1 LFTTSDKVS
10 LWLRDFKKIKAIVSW
25 SSGKDS
31 AMALHRILNSN
42 EFEILAILTT
52 VSDTFQRV
60 SMHGVRE
67 ELLDQQAS
75 SLGIAVEKVRIP
87 YPCPNEVYEQKMS
100 ELLRNYKSKGVSHV
114 VFGDLFLE
122 DIRRYREEK
131 LGQIGVTAVFPLWKE
146 NTDELSRTII
156 RVGFKAI
163 VTCVDPKKLHPKFAG
178 RYFVEMFLSEIPG
191 NVDPCGENGEF
202 HTFVFDGPI
211 FRNRIE
217 ITVGDRVVRDGFQ
230 FVDLVPRK

>member
-1 LFTTSDKVS
+1 MARNKPKV
-10 LWLRDFKKIKAIVSW
+10 IVSW

-31 AMALHRILNSN
+31 AMALYKIVKSN

-52 VSDTFQRV
+52 VSDMFQRV

-67 ELLDQQAS
+67 ELLDQQANS
-75 SLGIAVEKVRIP
+75 IGIAVEKVRIP
-87 YPCPNEVYEQKMS
+87 YPCPNEVYEQKMV
-100 ELLRNYKSKGVSHV
+100 EIIRNYESKGVSHV

-122 DIRRYREEK
+122 DIRRYREDK
-131 LGQIGVTAVFPLWKE
+131 LAEVGFTPIFPLWKE
-146 NTDELSRTII
+146 NTKELAKTII
-156 RVGFKAI
+156 RVGFKGV
-163 VTCVDPKKLHPKFAG
+163 VTCVDPKKLDPNFAG
-178 RYFVEMFLSEIPG
+178 RYFDEMFLNEIPA
-191 NVDPCGENGEF
+191 NVDACGENGEF

-217 ITVGDRVVRDGFQ
+217 ITVGDRVFRDGFQ

>member
-1 LFTTSDKVS
+1 
-10 LWLRDFKKIKAIVSW
+10 
-25 SSGKDS
+25 
-31 AMALHRILNSN
+31 MALYKILRSK

-67 ELLDQQAS
+67 ELLDQQADS
-75 SLGIAVEKVRIP
+75 IGVAIEKVRIP
-87 YPCPNEVYEQKMS
+87 YPCPNEVYDQRMS
-100 ELLRNYKSKGVSHV
+100 DILQQYKTKGLTHV

-122 DIRRYREEK
+122 DIRRYREDK
-131 LGQIGVTAVFPLWKE
+131 LGQIGIIPVFPLWRE
-146 NTDELSRTII
+146 NTVELAKRIL

-163 VTCVDPKKLHPKFAG
+163 ITCVDPKKLDPKFAG
-178 RYFVEMFLSEIPG
+178 RHFDEAFLNEIPE

-211 FRNRIE
+211 FRRKLE
-217 ITVGDRVVRDGFQ
+217 VAVGERVMRDGFQ
-230 FVDLVPRK
+230 FADVVPQK

>member
-1 LFTTSDKVS
+1 MAQRTHQKPKV
-10 LWLRDFKKIKAIVSW
+10 IVSW

-31 AMALHRILNSN
+31 AMALHKILESN

-52 VSDTFQRV
+52 VSDKFRRV

-67 ELLDQQAS
+67 ALLDQQADS
-75 SLGIAVEKVRIP
+75 IGISVEKVRIP
-87 YPCPNEVYEQKMS
+87 YPCPNEVYEQKMG
-100 ELLRNYKSKGVSHV
+100 ELLRNYKLKGVSQV

-131 LGQIGVTAVFPLWKE
+131 LRQIGVTPVFPLWKE
-146 NTDELSRTII
+146 NTEELAKTII

-178 RYFVEMFLSEIPG
+178 RYFDEMFLSEIPV

-217 ITVGDRVVRDGFQ
+217 ITVGDRVFRDGFQ
-230 FVDLVPRK
+230 FVDLVLQK

>member
-1 LFTTSDKVS
+1 MAKRTRNKPKV
-10 LWLRDFKKIKAIVSW
+10 IVSW

-31 AMALHRILNSN
+31 AMALYKIVKSN

-52 VSDTFQRV
+52 VSDMFQRI

-67 ELLDQQAS
+67 ELLDQQANS
-75 SLGIAVEKVRIP
+75 IGIAVEKVRIP
-87 YPCPNEVYEQKMS
+87 YPCPNEVYEQKMV
-100 ELLRNYKSKGVSHV
+100 ELLRNYESKGVSHV

-122 DIRRYREEK
+122 DIRRYREDK
-131 LGQIGVTAVFPLWKE
+131 LAEVGITPIFPLWKE
-146 NTDELSRTII
+146 NTKELAKTII
-156 RVGFKAI
+156 RVGFKAV
-163 VTCVDPKKLHPKFAG
+163 VTCVDPKKLDPKFAG
-178 RYFVEMFLSEIPG
+178 RYFDEMFLNEIPA
-191 NVDPCGENGEF
+191 NVDACGENGEF

-217 ITVGDRVVRDGFQ
+217 ITVGDRVFRDGFQ

>member
-1 LFTTSDKVS
+1 MAKRTRNKRKV
-10 LWLRDFKKIKAIVSW
+10 IVSW

-31 AMALHRILNSN
+31 AMALYKIVKSN

-52 VSDTFQRV
+52 VSDMFRRV

-67 ELLDQQAS
+67 ELLDQQANS
-75 SLGIAVEKVRIP
+75 IGIAVEKVRIP
-87 YPCPNEVYEQKMS
+87 YPCPNEVYEQKMV
-100 ELLRNYKSKGVSHV
+100 ELLRNYESKGVSHV

-122 DIRRYREEK
+122 DIRRYREDK
-131 LGQIGVTAVFPLWKE
+131 LAEVGFTPIFPLWKE
-146 NTDELSRTII
+146 NTKELAKTII
-156 RVGFKAI
+156 RVGFKAV
-163 VTCVDPKKLHPKFAG
+163 VTCVDPKKLDPKFAG
-178 RYFVEMFLSEIPG
+178 RYFDEMFLNEIPA
-191 NVDPCGENGEF
+191 NVDACGENGEF

-217 ITVGDRVVRDGFQ
+217 ITVGDRVFRDGFQ

>member
-1 LFTTSDKVS
+1 MAPNKPKV
-10 LWLRDFKKIKAIVSW
+10 IVSW

-31 AMALHRILNSN
+31 AMALYKIVKSN

-52 VSDTFQRV
+52 VSDMFRRV

-67 ELLDQQAS
+67 ELLDQQANS
-75 SLGIAVEKVRIP
+75 IGIAVEKVRIP
-87 YPCPNEVYEQKMS
+87 YPCPNEVYEQKMV
-100 ELLRNYKSKGVSHV
+100 ELLRNYESKGVSHV

-122 DIRRYREEK
+122 DIRRYREDK
-131 LGQIGVTAVFPLWKE
+131 LAEVGFTPIFPLWKE
-146 NTDELSRTII
+146 NTKELAKTII
-156 RVGFKAI
+156 RVGFKAV
-163 VTCVDPKKLHPKFAG
+163 VTCVDPKKLDPKFAG
-178 RYFVEMFLSEIPG
+178 RYFDEMFLNEIPA
-191 NVDPCGENGEF
+191 NVDACGENGEF

-217 ITVGDRVVRDGFQ
+217 ITVGDRVFRDGFQ

>member
-1 LFTTSDKVS
+1 MAER
-10 LWLRDFKKIKAIVSW
+10 LRKNPKAIVSW

-67 ELLDQQAS
+67 ELLDQQAN

-146 NTDELSRTII
+146 NTDELAKTII

-163 VTCVDPKKLHPKFAG
+163 VTCVDPKKLHPKFVG
-178 RYFVEMFLSEIPG
+178 RYFDEMFLSEIPG

>member
-1 LFTTSDKVS
+1 MARNKP
-10 LWLRDFKKIKAIVSW
+10 KAIVSW

-31 AMALHRILNSN
+31 AMALYKTVKSN
-42 EFEILAILTT
+42 KFEILAILTT
-52 VSDTFQRV
+52 VSDMFQRV

-67 ELLDQQAS
+67 ELLDQQANS
-75 SLGIAVEKVRIP
+75 IGIAVEKVRIP
-87 YPCPNEVYEQKMS
+87 YPCPNEVYEQKMA

-122 DIRRYREEK
+122 DIRRYREDK
-131 LGQIGVTAVFPLWKE
+131 LAEVGFTPIFPLWKE
-146 NTDELSRTII
+146 NTKELAKTII
-156 RVGFKAI
+156 RVGFKAV
-163 VTCVDPKKLHPKFAG
+163 VTCVDPKKLDPKFAG
-178 RYFVEMFLSEIPG
+178 RYFDEMFLNEIPA
-191 NVDPCGENGEF
+191 NVDACGENGEF

-217 ITVGDRVVRDGFQ
+217 ITVGDRVFRDGFQ